1 MPHVV
6 AAPISNALQVLERYS
21 HESSFFFSSPKR
33 TLLAQGVRE
42 AISEPSQTSRGECLA
57 DRVAA
62 QLGSAE
68 RSGHG
73 HSIVV
78 GAVPFDHASPAHLV
92 VPTAFQSAGPLSPA
106 TAATHPPS
114 LVSRGRLQLIPEPRE
129 YMRGVEQALALMR
142 TEALRKVVL
151 SRALEMT
158 LSEPVDIQRILRR
171 LLQQNPSGYTFAVN
185 LSAPRA
191 DAPGSPRGASA
202 PRSRILV
209 GASPE
214 LLVSRSGL
222 QILANPLAGSAA
234 RSADPEE
241 DQRRARA
248 LLASAKDRHEHAIVV
263 DAVVAALQ
271 PFCRRLSVPA
281 EASLTHT
288 QTMWHLSSQITGE
301 LLDPSTSSLKLAMA
315 LHPTPAVCGYP
326 TERARAA
333 IKTIE
338 PFDRGFFTGVVGW
351 CDATG
356 DGEWAVTIRCADIA
370 DRSLRL
376 YAGAGIVA
384 GSDPEH
390 ELAETSAKLGTMLN
404 ALGLERAP
412 EWR

>member
-6 AAPISNALQVLERYS
+6 AGPISNALQVLERYS
-21 HESSFFFSSPKR
+21 HESSFFFSSPAR

-42 AISEPSQTSRGECLA
+42 ALCEPSQTSLGECLA

-73 HSIVV
+73 HPIVV

-92 VPTAFQSAGPLSPA
+92 VPAAFQSAGPLSPD
-106 TAATHPPS
+106 AAAPYPPS
-114 LVSRGRLQLIPEPRE
+114 LVSSGRPQLIPEPRE

-158 LSEPVDIQRILRR
+158 LSEPVDIQHILRR
-171 LLQQNPSGYTFAVN
+171 LLQQNPNGYTFAVN

-191 DAPGSPRGASA
+191 DAPGSQRGASA
-202 PRSRILV
+202 PRSRILI

-263 DAVVAALQ
+263 DAVVAALR
-271 PFCRRLSVPA
+271 PLCRRLSVPA
-281 EASLTHT
+281 GASLTHT

-301 LLDPSTSSLKLAMA
+301 LVDPSISSLKLAMA

-412 EWR
+412 EWM